1 MENMSLN
8 TELVE
13 EEAMEVVQ
21 EIQKPF
27 VIKKSVSILDT
38 RMAIQPFKMCPE
50 ILEAFVLACNC
61 KKTGGSTP
69 YMFGIHVK
77 C

>member
-1 MENMSLN
+1 
-8 TELVE
+8 
-13 EEAMEVVQ
+13 MEVVQ
-21 EIQKPF
+21 EIHKPL

-61 KKTGGSTP
+61 KKLVAA
-69 YMFGIHVK
+69 HQK
-77 C
+77 CLVYTLSVR